1 MQSSQKVKNK
11 MKKRAEGLPINMIIL
26 AILALAVLVVFI
38 VIFTKTSGNFSSTIN
53 SCESKGGECVQENQC
68 QYQKTGFTCLDKQ
81 VCCINPLKG

>member
-38 VIFTKTSGNFSSTIN
+38 VIFTKTSGNFSSVVA
-53 SCESKGGECVQENQC
+53 SCDSKGGECMQENQC
-68 QYQKTGFTCLDKQ
+68 QYQKTSLTCPDKQ
-81 VCCINPLKG
+81 VCCINPLRG